1 MPSTKSKMP
10 KRVALDVLINS
21 RSKKK
26 TQSLSRLIKLST
38 KRSKTQER
46 TTTSSLMTM
55 VLDMLI
61 TVAKFGSMRITIKKM
76 ALERRRDKFNRK
88 ETEPWSNT
96 SNHRVL
102 LPTKRSK

>member
-1 MPSTKSKMP
+1 
-10 KRVALDVLINS
+10 
-21 RSKKK
+21 
-26 TQSLSRLIKLST
+26 
-38 KRSKTQER
+38 
-46 TTTSSLMTM
+46 M
-55 VLDMLI
+55 VLDTLI
-61 TVAKFGSMRITIKKM
+61 MVVKFGSMRITIKKM